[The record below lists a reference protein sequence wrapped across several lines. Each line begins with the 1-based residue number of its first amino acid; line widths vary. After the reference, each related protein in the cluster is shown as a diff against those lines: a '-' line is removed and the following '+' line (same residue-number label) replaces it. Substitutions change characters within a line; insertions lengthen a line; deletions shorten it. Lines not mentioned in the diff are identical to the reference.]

1 MNNKYII
8 GILILIIIT
17 SILGYYY
24 KFNDDNII
32 EENFDN
38 FSNYILKKDI
48 DKIYNTFY
56 SNIYDQLFHSSTK
69 NHFEIYNINNYTI
82 SDKKD
87 FTKDDIKF
95 LDLGC
100 GTGYHLDILKKYKLN
115 AVGIDNSIKMLEK
128 GRKMFP
134 TIELIKGDFHK
145 KSNFKNR
152 EFTHITCFFFSFYY
166 SNYQEDLFKN
176 INYWLKPKGF
186 FCVHLVNKDNF
197 DPILERSSSLIPL
210 FNPQKD
216 SETRQTQTKL
226 KFNKFNYIANWQF
239 KEKETIFEENIL
251 FKDNSNHIKNKHK
264 LYIQDIKYYVKLA
277 KKNGFTLHK
286 IIDLTPVN
294 HDDNFIYIFQKKYG
308 E

>member
-100 GTGYHLDILKKYKLN
+100 GTGYHLDILKKYC
-115 AVGIDNSIKMLEK
+115 
-128 GRKMFP
+128 
-134 TIELIKGDFHK
+134 K
-145 KSNFKNR
+145 KA
-152 EFTHITCFFFSFYY
+152 I
-166 SNYQEDLFKN
+166 
-176 INYWLKPKGF
+176 
-186 FCVHLVNKDNF
+186 
-197 DPILERSSSLIPL
+197 
-210 FNPQKD
+210 
-216 SETRQTQTKL
+216 
-226 KFNKFNYIANWQF
+226 
-239 KEKETIFEENIL
+239 
-251 FKDNSNHIKNKHK
+251 
-264 LYIQDIKYYVKLA
+264 
-277 KKNGFTLHK
+277 K
-286 IIDLTPVN
+286 II
-294 HDDNFIYIFQKKYG
+294 G
-308 E
+308 R